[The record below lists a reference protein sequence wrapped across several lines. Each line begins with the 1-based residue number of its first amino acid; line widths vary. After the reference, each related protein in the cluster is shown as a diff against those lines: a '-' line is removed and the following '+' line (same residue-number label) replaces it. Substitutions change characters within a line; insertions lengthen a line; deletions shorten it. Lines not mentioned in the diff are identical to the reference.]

1 MDGTQNIT
9 LAAFVMQGLF
19 LVILRVS
26 VNLLPATYHLLRP
39 MTLFSVMSLGLL
51 VFTEDMFQLVRFGSF
66 EMAALITPLGLSL
79 ALFLL
84 VAANTLFLTYILFET
99 GGSRKSPF
107 TSLLLVLPVITILLK
122 EPLYPQVLGSMALV
136 VLAFSVCLILSR
148 EPENTFPEDQGTDER
163 DTELERREVWVFW
176 GVTVA
181 SLLLVT
187 AVAGLTQF

>member
-19 LVILRVS
+19 LVILRIS

-51 VFTEDMFQLVRFGSF
+51 AFTEDMFELMSFGSF

-84 VAANTLFLTYILFET
+84 VAADTLFLTYLLIDT

-107 TSLLLVLPVITILLK
+107 TSLLLVLPVITILLR
-122 EPLYPQVLGSMALV
+122 EPLYPQVLGSVGLV
-136 VLAFSVCLILSR
+136 VIAFSVGLIISR
-148 EPENTFPEDQGTDER
+148 KSENPFPEDPVGDDR
-163 DTELERREVWVFW
+163 DSQLDRRELWVFW

-187 AVAGLTQF
+187 AVAGITQL

>member
-1 MDGTQNIT
+1 MDGTQNLT
-9 LAAFVMQGLF
+9 LAAFVMQGFF

-51 VFTEDMFQLVRFGSF
+51 VFTEDMFQLVKIGSF
-66 EMAALITPLGLSL
+66 EMTALMTPMGLSL

-84 VAANTLFLTYILFET
+84 VAGNTLFLTYLLFET

-107 TSLLLVLPVITILLK
+107 TSLLLVLPVLTILLK

-136 VLAFSVCLILSR
+136 ILAFSVCLILSR
-148 EPENTFPEDQGTDER
+148 EPESAFPEDQETDDR
-163 DTELERREVWVFW
+163 DSQLERRELWVFW

-181 SLLLVT
+181 SLLLIT
-187 AVAGLTQF
+187 TVAGLTQL

>member
-1 MDGTQNIT
+1 MDGTQNLT
-9 LAAFVMQGLF
+9 LAAFVMQGFF

-51 VFTEDMFQLVRFGSF
+51 VFTEDMFQLVKIGSF
-66 EMAALITPLGLSL
+66 EMTALMTPMGLSL

-84 VAANTLFLTYILFET
+84 IAANTLFLTYLLFET

-107 TSLLLVLPVITILLK
+107 TSLLLVLPVLTILLK

-136 VLAFSVCLILSR
+136 ILAFSVCLILSR
-148 EPENTFPEDQGTDER
+148 EPESAFPEDQGTDDR
-163 DTELERREVWVFW
+163 DSQLERRELWVFW

-181 SLLLVT
+181 SLLLIT
-187 AVAGLTQF
+187 TVAGLTQL

>member
-1 MDGTQNIT
+1 
-9 LAAFVMQGLF
+9 MQGLL

-51 VFTEDMFQLVRFGSF
+51 VFTEDMFQLVSFGSF
-66 EMAALITPLGLSL
+66 EMTALITPLGLSL

-84 VAANTLFLTYILFET
+84 LAANTLFLTYLLIDT

-107 TSLLLVLPVITILLK
+107 TSLLLVLPVISILLK
-122 EPLYPQVLGSMALV
+122 EPLYPQVLGSVALV
-136 VLAFSVCLILSR
+136 ILAFSVGLIISR
-148 EPENTFPEDQGTDER
+148 ESESAFPEDQGATER
-163 DTELERREVWVFW
+163 DLQLERRELWVFW

-181 SLLLVT
+181 SLLLIT
-187 AVAGLTQF
+187 AVAGLTQL

>member
-1 MDGTQNIT
+1 MDGTQNLT
-9 LAAFVMQGLF
+9 LAAFVMQGFF

-26 VNLLPATYHLLRP
+26 VNLLPATYHLLQP

-51 VFTEDMFQLVRFGSF
+51 VFTEDMFQLVKIGSF
-66 EMAALITPLGLSL
+66 EMTALMTPMGLSL

-84 VAANTLFLTYILFET
+84 VAGNTLFLTYLLFET

-107 TSLLLVLPVITILLK
+107 TSLLLVLPVLTILLK

-136 VLAFSVCLILSR
+136 ILAFSVCLILSR
-148 EPENTFPEDQGTDER
+148 APDSACPEDQGTDDR
-163 DTELERREVWVFW
+163 DSQLERRELWVFW

-181 SLLLVT
+181 SLLLIT
-187 AVAGLTQF
+187 TVAGLTQL

>member
-1 MDGTQNIT
+1 MDGTQNLT
-9 LAAFVMQGLF
+9 LAAFVMQGFF

-51 VFTEDMFQLVRFGSF
+51 VFTEDMFQLVKIGSF
-66 EMAALITPLGLSL
+66 EMTALMTPMGLSL

-84 VAANTLFLTYILFET
+84 VAGNTLFLTYLLFET

-107 TSLLLVLPVITILLK
+107 TSLLLVLPVLTILLK

-136 VLAFSVCLILSR
+136 ILAFSVCLILSR
-148 EPENTFPEDQGTDER
+148 EPESAFPEDQGTDDR
-163 DTELERREVWVFW
+163 DSQLERRELWVFW

-181 SLLLVT
+181 SLLLIT
-187 AVAGLTQF
+187 TVAGLTQL

>member
-1 MDGTQNIT
+1 MDGTQNLT
-9 LAAFVMQGLF
+9 LAAFVMQGFF

-51 VFTEDMFQLVRFGSF
+51 VFTEDMFQLVKIGSF
-66 EMAALITPLGLSL
+66 EMTALMTPMGLSL

-84 VAANTLFLTYILFET
+84 VAGNTLFLTYLLFET

-107 TSLLLVLPVITILLK
+107 TSLLLVLPVLTILLK

-136 VLAFSVCLILSR
+136 IIAFSVCLILSR
-148 EPENTFPEDQGTDER
+148 EPESAFPEDQGTDDR
-163 DTELERREVWVFW
+163 DSQLERRELWVFW

-181 SLLLVT
+181 SLLLIT
-187 AVAGLTQF
+187 TVAGLTQL

>member
-1 MDGTQNIT
+1 VDGTQNIT
-9 LAAFVMQGLF
+9 LAAFVMQGLL

-51 VFTEDMFQLVRFGSF
+51 VFTEDMFQLVSFGSF
-66 EMAALITPLGLSL
+66 EMTALITPLGLSL

-84 VAANTLFLTYILFET
+84 LAANTLFLTYLLIDT

-107 TSLLLVLPVITILLK
+107 TSLLLVLPVISILLK
-122 EPLYPQVLGSMALV
+122 EPLYPQVLGSVALV
-136 VLAFSVCLILSR
+136 ILAFSVGLIISR
-148 EPENTFPEDQGTDER
+148 ESESAFPDDQGAAER
-163 DTELERREVWVFW
+163 DTQLERRELWVFW

-181 SLLLVT
+181 SLLLIT
-187 AVAGLTQF
+187 AVAGLTQL

>member
-51 VFTEDMFQLVRFGSF
+51 VFTEDMFQLMKFGSF
-66 EMAALITPLGLSL
+66 EMTALMTPLGLSL

-84 VAANTLFLTYILFET
+84 VTADTLFLTYLLIDT

-136 VLAFSVCLILSR
+136 ILAFSVCLILSR
-148 EPENTFPEDQGTDER
+148 EPESAFPEDQETDDR
-163 DTELERREVWVFW
+163 DSQLERRELWVFW

-181 SLLLVT
+181 SLLLIT
-187 AVAGLTQF
+187 TVAGLTQL